1 MPRIN
6 LPPLT
11 RGLFLVLLA
20 LSALNVSLRFRTWS
34 SSLQPQPSATNP
46 QSYISDPELAVPY
59 LVLVP
64 LKSLKFPWTFLTAAL
79 VENNA
84 VSLGISGLVI
94 WFGGKYLERAWGST
108 EFAKFLLYVTMIPNF
123 FAFAVYAVWHVI
135 TSTPELYA
143 PKLKPHRASANS
155 YIKSNT
161 NSRIGGA

>member
-11 RGLFLVLLA
+11 RALFLVLLA
-20 LSALNVSLRFRTWS
+20 LSALNVSLRFRNWS
-34 SSLQPQPSATNP
+34 STLPSTPPATAPSN
-46 QSYISDPELAVPY
+46 YISSPELAIPY

-84 VSLGISGLVI
+84 VSLAISGVVV

-108 EFAKFLLYVTMIPNF
+108 EFAKFLLYVTMIPNIF
-123 FAFAVYAVWHVI
+123 SFGVYAVWHAI
-135 TSTPELYA
+135 APAPELYVY
-143 PKLKPHRASANS
+143 KPRS
-155 YIKSNT
+155 
-161 NSRIGGA
+161 